1 MKKTYQK
8 PESTINRIVMSRM
21 LLQASNNPN
30 VTIGSG
36 TVDADKV
43 ESRRGSFWDDEEE

>member
-8 PESTINRIVMSRM
+8 PESTINRIFMSGT
-21 LLQASNNPN
+21 LLTASNPN

-36 TVDADKV
+36 SVDADKV
-43 ESRRGSFWDDEEE
+43 ESRRGSFWDDEDE